1 MTKQRMA
8 QRLADGGA
16 ASEFEVDA
24 RVGAQ
29 KEENGMA
36 GLRESLLIESMAKQL
51 IEMPEDVFISSV
63 DCSGGKWR
71 AVLASSANPS
81 KWKIGYG
88 PNPLKAISDAI
99 TSCSEVGF

>member
-51 IEMPEDVFISSV
+51 IEMPEDVFITV

-71 AVLASSANPS
+71 AVLASSANLS